1 MFYEHLTKLLK
12 EMGVEG
18 SVPRDKATIT
28 LEIGEVPIEITD
40 APPGIEL
47 TADLGLPPEAESLE
61 PFYTKLLRGNFL
73 GQATM
78 RAALGLDGEGRNVVL
93 SAAIP
98 TVRSYR
104 EFRDAIED
112 FANAVTFWK
121 DEIETNKSGV

>member
-12 EMGVEG
+12 ELEVEG
-18 SVPRDKATIT
+18 TVPRDRPTIT
-28 LEIGEVPIEITD
+28 LNVGETPIEITD
-40 APPGIEL
+40 SPPGIEL
-47 TADLGLPPEAESLE
+47 FANLGLPPESESLE

-73 GQATM
+73 GQATL
-78 RAALGLDGEGRNVVL
+78 RAALGLDAEGRNVVI

-112 FANAVTFWK
+112 FVNAVAFWN
-121 DEIETNKSGV
+121 DEIVTNASGG